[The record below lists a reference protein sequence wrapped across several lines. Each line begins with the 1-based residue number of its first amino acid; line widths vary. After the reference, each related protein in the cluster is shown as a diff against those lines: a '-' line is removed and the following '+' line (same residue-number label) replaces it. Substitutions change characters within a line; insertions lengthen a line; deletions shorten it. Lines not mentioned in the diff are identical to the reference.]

1 MFTPEVMKKL
11 MLDQEV
17 MEKQLAHA
25 IQRYGHQSR
34 VVKMWQEQLEILN
47 KSSKKMS

>member
-17 MEKQLAHA
+17 MEKQLTHA
-25 IQRYGHQSR
+25 IQRYGLQSR
-34 VVKMWQEQLEILN
+34 VVKMWQEQLDILN

>member
-11 MLDQEV
+11 MLNQEV
-17 MEKQLAHA
+17 MEQQLAHA
-25 IQRYGHQSR
+25 IQRYGAQSR
-34 VVKMWQEQLEILN
+34 VVKMWQEQLQILN